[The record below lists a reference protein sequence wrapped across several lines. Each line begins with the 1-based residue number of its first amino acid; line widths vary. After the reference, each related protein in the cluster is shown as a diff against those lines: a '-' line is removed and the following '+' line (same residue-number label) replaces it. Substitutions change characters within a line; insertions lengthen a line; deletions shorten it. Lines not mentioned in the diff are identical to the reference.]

1 MLVNLFVFWILVSVF
16 FGGREANRAIGKIFG
31 FLAFFW
37 AMGLI
42 LRIGFGLLP
51 VIILVAIF
59 SKVIVPFFR
68 GFFSIL

>member
-42 LRIGFGLLP
+42 LRIR
-51 VIILVAIF
+51 ILCSYDAVDGEAAAGEAG
-59 SKVIVPFFR
+59 S
-68 GFFSIL
+68 G